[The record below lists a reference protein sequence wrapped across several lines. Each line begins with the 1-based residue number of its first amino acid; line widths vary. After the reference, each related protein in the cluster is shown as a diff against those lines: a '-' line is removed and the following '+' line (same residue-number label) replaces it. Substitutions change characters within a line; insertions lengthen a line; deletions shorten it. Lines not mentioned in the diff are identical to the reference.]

1 MAWRGGY
8 RGYPRKAKEGE
19 AGFPERSSF
28 TDFPF
33 VLDTASKS
41 AVLHIDATQQMRA
54 GFRGAM
60 EQSLAQGARVSPYL
74 IFRVHRENIIQVRTS
89 ACADAAAEGARPGA
103 VRRRGERGGGGA
115 APAIVPSGRRQLPPP
130 PPPSGH
136 CDTLT
141 RARAPRTLCGRWR
154 AWRATTSWT
163 SRSH

>member
-8 RGYPRKAKEGE
+8 RGYPRKAQEGE

-89 ACADAAAEGARPGA
+89 SRWAR
-103 VRRRGERGGGGA
+103 VRARERGHHPGERRA
-115 APAIVPSGRRQLPPP
+115 ERRAGEN
-130 PPPSGH
+130 SISM
-136 CDTLT
+136 
-141 RARAPRTLCGRWR
+141 R
-154 AWRATTSWT
+154 
-163 SRSH
+163 